1 MSKNYDIPTD
11 GQAREKS
18 FRLMV
23 ERQRDLIW
31 HVCSTYRL
39 SAAWQVEDAFHEVLL
54 ELWRDFD
61 SFGKRSSER
70 TWVYRVASN
79 TMISI
84 KRRRGNQPT
93 EDADLAEAAVQPD
106 GYPLLAELIEALDEV
121 DYRIV
126 KAHLY
131 GFGYSEIARMTG
143 LTVAAVSMRLTRA
156 KRKLRKLYEDER

>member
-1 MSKNYDIPTD
+1 MTTD
-11 GQAREKS
+11 EQANEKAFRE
-18 FRLMV
+18 MV
-23 ERQRDLIW
+23 ERQRDMIW

-54 ELWRDFD
+54 ALWRDFVG
-61 SFGKRSSER
+61 FGGRSSER
-70 TWVYRVASN
+70 TWVYRVATN

-84 KRRRGNQPT
+84 KRRRSNQPT
-93 EDADLAEAAVQPD
+93 EDVVMPDMAVQPE
-106 GYPLLAELIEALDEV
+106 GCSLLSELIETLDET

-156 KRKLRKLYEDER
+156 KRKLKKLYEDER